1 MKFILVMILF
11 LPAVASDK
19 CENVKFE
26 NECFSECLVS
36 PSSMQKDFRCRKMVK
51 QPFAF
56 CDIVVTCDSTTPV
69 QTTIP
74 AVSHFLTTT
83 STVAARTT
91 ITTVSSFLTLLTTT
105 SSTSTRPTTARTAAP
120 STTLSTSTTSTWV
133 KE

>member
-19 CENVKFE
+19 CDNVKFE
-26 NECFSECLVS
+26 NECFSECLVR
-36 PSSMQKDFRCRKMVK
+36 PSSMQRDFRCRKMVK
-51 QPFAF
+51 QPFGF
-56 CDIVVTCDSTTPV
+56 CDIVVTCDI

-74 AVSHFLTTT
+74 AVVSPFLTTP

-91 ITTVSSFLTLLTTT
+91 ITAVSSFLTLSTTLSTT
-105 SSTSTRPTTARTAAP
+105 SSTSTGPTTARTAAP
-120 STTLSTSTTSTWV
+120 STTLSTSTSSTWV